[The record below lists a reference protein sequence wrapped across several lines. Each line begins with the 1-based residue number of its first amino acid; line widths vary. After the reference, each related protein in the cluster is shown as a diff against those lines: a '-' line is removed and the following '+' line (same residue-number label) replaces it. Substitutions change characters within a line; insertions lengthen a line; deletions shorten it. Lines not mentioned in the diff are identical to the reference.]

1 MKKKEK
7 KEKKYIAPNE
17 ASLGRWIGTLVA
29 GVAIGYGLCLF
40 LIPYALNHLGE
51 NPDGTSTLVGTS
63 MGMSSYQFVLHMAF
77 VALFW
82 GLVISL
88 KAVGKTSLKDFVLGV
103 GGKINW
109 KECLTIL
116 GLYLAG
122 FVLAYLPLV
131 GYIRPREVNAGDF
144 ALMTVFMLLTV
155 WEQSTWEE
163 LVFRGLLIRWACKN
177 EIGFTKK
184 SYIVAIV
191 TSVAFALG
199 HAQNPEVTSQ
209 GGIQVLLALTSYG
222 ITGFLFFFVSMYFGN
237 LMPGIIV
244 HWINNFVLSTVIS
257 AEVSVVDVPT
267 LLMDTSPHSG
277 AVMMISNLIPWLP
290 LMVYICLDYRKKKK
304 AAAAC

>member
-1 MKKKEK
+1 MKK

-17 ASLGRWIGTLVA
+17 ASFKRWIGTLAA
-29 GVAIGYGLCLF
+29 GLAIGYGMCIF
-40 LIPYALNHLGE
+40 LIPFVFHNLGE
-51 NPDGTSTLVGTS
+51 NPDGTPTLVGTV
-63 MGMSSYQFVLHMAF
+63 MGISSFQVFLHLIFVL
-77 VALFW
+77 LFW

-88 KAVGKTSLKDFVLGV
+88 KVVGRTSLKDFVLGV

-109 KECLTIL
+109 KECMTIL
-116 GLYLAG
+116 GLYVAG

-244 HWINNFVLSTVIS
+244 HWINNFVLSTVIGS
-257 AEVSVVDVPT
+257 EVSIIDVPT
-267 LLMDTSPHSG
+267 LLVDTTPYNG
-277 AVMMISNLIPWLP
+277 AGMVIGNLLPWLP
-290 LMVYICLDYRKKKK
+290 LLVYIFLDFRKKKK
-304 AAAAC
+304 VAASC

>member
-1 MKKKEK
+1 MKKRKEK
-7 KEKKYIAPNE
+7 KIIAPNE
-17 ASLGRWIGTLVA
+17 ASLLRWIAVLLVG
-29 GVAIGYGLCLF
+29 GVFGLLLYVLMMPFMGGIENGCMGISLNQMIGF
-40 LIPYALNHLGE
+40 LIWVP
-51 NPDGTSTLVGTS
+51 
-63 MGMSSYQFVLHMAF
+63 
-77 VALFW
+77 LFF
-82 GLVISL
+82 GLVIAL
-88 KAVGKTSLKDFVLGV
+88 KLVGKTSLKDFVLGV
-103 GGKINW
+103 GGRVNI
-109 KECLTIL
+109 KE
-116 GLYLAG
+116 GLAVMGLQLAG
-122 FVLAYLPLV
+122 FLITYLPSLRN
-131 GYIRPREVNAGDF
+131 IQLRDNAPGSF
-144 ALMTVFMLLTV
+144 AFLFLLALLTV
-155 WEQSTWEE
+155 WAQVTCEE

-304 AAAAC
+304 AAAAM